1 MKKQPSILVVDD
13 NADLLSTFSL
23 ILKRRGYNVDT
34 AGNGLSAVDK
44 SKKHQFD
51 VTLMDVVMPGM
62 NGLEA
67 FQRIRE
73 ISPGARVILMTAYY
87 DEEELRKVLNEGV
100 YNAVYKPVDVAQL
113 MEMIKEATLSLPILI
128 VDDDAEFCKT
138 MARMLELK
146 GYRVDTTTSGEKAIE
161 MVKEKEFQ
169 VAFIDIKL
177 PVMDG
182 VETYLKLKEINS
194 SLATILMTAYRDE
207 MRPTIEKAKAASIVS
222 CLYKPFDFARVLK
235 LVGQVAEK

>member
-1 MKKQPSILVVDD
+1 VKKQPSILVVDD

-34 AGNGLSAVDK
+34 AEDGLSAVDK
-44 SKKHQFD
+44 FKRHQFD

-100 YNAVYKPVDVAQL
+100 YNAVRKPINIAKL
-113 MEMIKEATLSLPILI
+113 IELIKEAT
-128 VDDDAEFCKT
+128 V
-138 MARMLELK
+138 
-146 GYRVDTTTSGEKAIE
+146 
-161 MVKEKEFQ
+161 
-169 VAFIDIKL
+169 
-177 PVMDG
+177 
-182 VETYLKLKEINS
+182 
-194 SLATILMTAYRDE
+194 
-207 MRPTIEKAKAASIVS
+207 EKAKVASAAASEAIDLVS
-222 CLYKPFDFARVLK
+222 KIANR
-235 LVGQVAEK
+235 